1 MSSSQPVLQA
11 PGPNINFGTAPSG
24 SSYISDA
31 NGLIVITNG
40 SVSDQTYLL
49 QAGCVN
55 LVPGGIGGSNL
66 QTGTDYTVQQSDLG
80 CEIICTNAGAFTLHL
95 PNAMPVG
102 FYVIATQ
109 GGAGDVT
116 ASPKS
121 GATRVG
127 AHADT
132 GAQYAPQLKCVVIQN
147 TDGQSA
153 VWNTIQVGS

>member
-1 MSSSQPVLQA
+1 MTVVLQA

-24 SSYISDA
+24 SSYISDQ
-31 NGLIVITNG
+31 NGLVVVTNA
-40 SVSDQTYLL
+40 SVNDETYLL
-49 QAGCVN
+49 NAGCIG
-55 LVPGGIGGSNL
+55 LVPGGFGGNSN
-66 QTGTDYTVQQSDLG
+66 QTGTDYTIQQGDVAQ
-80 CEIICTNAGAFTLHL
+80 EIVCTNAGAFTLHL
-95 PNAMPVG
+95 PNSMPVG

-132 GAQYAPQLKCVVIQN
+132 GSQYAPQLKCVVIAN
-147 TDGQSA
+147 SDGQSA
-153 VWNTIQVGS
+153 VWNTIRVGS